1 MPGLSSLDRSFLV
14 GPKPRD
20 KLGCNISS
28 GRGILSV
35 SFVLDG
41 AVYPVFKTLVG
52 FSLTIMQGEVMRD
65 DTH

>member
-1 MPGLSSLDRSFLV
+1 M

-20 KLGCNISS
+20 KLGCNISG

-52 FSLTIMQGEVMRD
+52 FSLTIMHGEVMQD
-65 DTH
+65 DTR